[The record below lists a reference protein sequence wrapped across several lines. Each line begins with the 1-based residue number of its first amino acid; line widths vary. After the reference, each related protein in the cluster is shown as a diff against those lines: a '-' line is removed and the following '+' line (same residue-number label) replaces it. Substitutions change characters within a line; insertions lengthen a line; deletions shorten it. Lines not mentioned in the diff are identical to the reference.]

1 MTDQEELQQLI
12 AQLEPDEAADALEY
26 VRWLVAERDR
36 PVRGYSAPERPRRAA
51 SDAPPTRGFRRR
63 RDLRVQD

>member
-12 AQLEPDEAADALEY
+12 AQLDPDEATAALEY

-36 PVRGYSAPERPRRAA
+36 PVRGYGAPERPRRAP
-51 SDAPPTRGFRRR
+51 SETPPVRGLRRR
-63 RDLRVQD
+63 RDLRAHD